1 MIYEKDVEN
10 GKAFWVNAISSR
22 VILSNGEEAERKTYS
37 TNGWCLLEKAGV
49 LKDRAKNHYTKH
61 DWQHMR

>member
-1 MIYEKDVEN
+1 MLRPKPIPEEQSRAILDQFYEIDDMAN
-10 GKAFWVNAISSR
+10 QISQH
-22 VILSNGEEAERKTYS
+22 LDY
-37 TNGWCLLEKAGV
+37 LEKAGV

>member
-1 MIYEKDVEN
+1 MTDSVYDGAQTASDILYGYRSYLRTEM
-10 GKAFWVNAISSR
+10 VNQISQH
-22 VILSNGEEAERKTYS
+22 LDYLEF
-37 TNGWCLLEKAGV
+37 LLEKAGV

>member
-1 MIYEKDVEN
+1 MAN
-10 GKAFWVNAISSR
+10 QISQH
-22 VILSNGEEAERKTYS
+22 LDYLEF
-37 TNGWCLLEKAGV
+37 LLEKAGV